1 MAPKSDILLICKT
14 SLLSL
19 GPITFYGPY
28 TQDTLHHFG
37 MILLKFL

>member
-1 MAPKSDILLICKT
+1 MLRQPSFKQTKWPPKVTFYSFVKT

-28 TQDTLHHFG
+28 TQDT
-37 MILLKFL
+37 